1 MMTPA
6 ARLLLMLASLVLA
19 SAGARAADHG
29 HAESHGDSHG
39 AAAEVKPAEH
49 AAAEAKHG
57 EGEAAGGTEGEAPPA
72 VPMWPETPAVEL
84 ERQPYILIRALRST
98 QDKVAVGD
106 LKAHQQQRKLMTE
119 VSDQIRE
126 LPVAVWDDVR
136 NVRAAIYF
144 VLSGGDPAVL
154 KIVLGRPKTPYIER
168 RLLRGALAYGEG
180 RMVDALSQIHKF
192 DARSIDVLLG
202 GIVALIQG
210 TLVAKKDPLKA
221 LPYLD
226 DARLLAPGTLIEEAA
241 LRQQIMIVARD
252 GQMDRF
258 DQLSEQYSRR
268 FPNSIFARSFRRQFF
283 AGVARKSF
291 KGADAWISR
300 AETEL
305 EKMPVAERPGLYLA
319 IADEALKVGNVG
331 LAAFSAGKARELS
344 QPGSRTVERAKVY
357 EGAALAVTADF
368 QKGLDL
374 LGGIDVA
381 KITGSERQIR
391 DSALFVAQNVGK
403 WPSAPGAPPADEP
416 ALDSINRAQ
425 AMLTEVDSLLGGPT
439 Q

>member
-1 MMTPA
+1 MMTPL
-6 ARLLLMLASLVLA
+6 ARLLLALASLALV
-19 SAGARAADHG
+19 SAAKSG
-29 HAESHGDSHG
+29 E
-39 AAAEVKPAEH
+39 AAATEEKPA
-49 AAAEAKHG
+49 
-57 EGEAAGGTEGEAPPA
+57 EGEAASEAEPPP
-72 VPMWPETPAVEL
+72 VPMWPETPAVET
-84 ERQPYILIRALRST
+84 ERQPYILIRSLRSV

-106 LKAHQQQRKLMTE
+106 VKAHQQQRKLMGE
-119 VSDQIRE
+119 VSDKIRD

-154 KIVLGRPKTPYIER
+154 KIVLGRPNTPYVER

-180 RMVDALSQIHKF
+180 RMVDALSQLHKF
-192 DARSIDVLLG
+192 NARSIDVLLG

-226 DARLLAPGTLIEEAA
+226 DARLLTPGTLIEESA
-241 LRQQIMIVARD
+241 LRQQIMIVARE

-283 AGVARKSF
+283 AGVARKTF

-305 EKMPVAERPGLYLA
+305 QKMPVAERPALYLA

-331 LAAFSAGKARELS
+331 LAAFAAGKARELS

-368 QKGLDL
+368 QKGVDL
-374 LGGIDVA
+374 LNSVGIA
-381 KITGSERQIR
+381 KITGAERQIR
-391 DSALFVAQNVGK
+391 ESALLVAQNVGK
-403 WPSAPGAPPADEP
+403 WPSAAAEPEAKDEP
-416 ALDSINRAQ
+416 GLESVGRAR
-425 AMLTEVDSLLGGPT
+425 AMLTQVDSLLGGST